1 MSIKKINI
9 ISWNIDGLPR
19 IHIECKN
26 ELEKMLKDYKP
37 EIFIMIESKLDTNIY
52 EKYRKLFIEDYKYE
66 YVQFNNALKKRD

>member
-26 ELEKMLKDYKP
+26 ELEKMLKD
-37 EIFIMIESKLDTNIY
+37 FIDK
-52 EKYRKLFIEDYKYE
+52 
-66 YVQFNNALKKRD
+66 